1 MEVEA
6 ELMWLSLGYIH
17 RGEELGGQQYGV
29 ASCQLA
35 PDRRTCS
42 MPPGLSALSYTNGY
56 TESQPCRFCTDI
68 FRPLSYARLACWSLA
83 DVGTHLYLYRARP
96 AKAIAMEVA
105 GLVLGGFSLV
115 IGATEYYGTMEKMSR
130 TWWKLRRE
138 HRKDL
143 GRLRDCELM
152 YRANMRT
159 LLAPL
164 KLDGTIDAVQLELL
178 LTDLESKGWQEHD
191 VNEVL
196 SKSLGERKD
205 RYFDNL
211 REMQEVVTK
220 LAKVSMAQD
229 TRFQAS
235 LARDNKVGCACSNHS
250 VLAILITFF
259 KETSRSSCRC
269 CTQHDAP
276 RERSLEVRVGKSD
289 VYADDD
295 VQERILVERHRAL
308 QQHSQGLPLSARRNT
323 RR

>member
-1 MEVEA
+1 VKSWEA
-6 ELMWLSLGYIH
+6 SNTEWHLVSWHQIDEHAACLL
-17 RGEELGGQQYGV
+17 QP
-29 ASCQLA
+29 
-35 PDRRTCS
+35 PDIST
-42 MPPGLSALSYTNGY
+42 LSYKNGY
-56 TESQPCRFCTDI
+56 AESQPRRFCPDL
-68 FRPLSYARLACWSLA
+68 FRPLSHARLACWSLA
-83 DVGTHLYLYRARP
+83 DVRTYLYLYRARP

-115 IGATEYYGTMEKMSR
+115 ISAMEHYGTMEKMSS

-159 LLAPL
+159 LLAPP
-164 KLDGTIDAVQLELL
+164 KLDGIIDAAQLELL
-178 LTDLESKGWQEHD
+178 LTDLGSKGWQEHD

-196 SKSLGERKD
+196 SKRLGKRKE

-211 REMQEVVTK
+211 REMQGIITK

-235 LARDNKVGCACSNHS
+235 LARENTVKNACSSNS
-250 VLAILITFF
+250 VVAILITFS

-276 RERSLEVRVGKSD
+276 RERPLEVRFEKSD
-289 VYADDD
+289 IYADD
-295 VQERILVERHRAL
+295 A
-308 QQHSQGLPLSARRNT
+308 
-323 RR
+323 